1 LPTVEAA
8 VTIAA
13 LPVAALAL
21 WALLR
26 APSAAS
32 KLVAQPT
39 GERWHERATPT
50 FGGVGI
56 ACGLAAGVALAIAVG
71 AVDADAV
78 AAPFG
83 NSRRLVTKFD
93 VKGDARRAH
102 SSVVPG
108 NAAAKGADGKF
119 LHEAVW
125 RYLFTHPVEQVGKA
139 VPIDPDCGENLPK
152 SVRE

>member
-1 LPTVEAA
+1 MEAA

-13 LPVAALAL
+13 LPVAAFAL

-56 ACGLAAGVALAIAVG
+56 ACGLASGVALAIAVG
-71 AVDADAV
+71 AVEASWELAGILAGCGLLYV
-78 AAPFG
+78 AG
-83 NSRRLVTKFD
+83 
-93 VKGDARRAH
+93 
-102 SSVVPG
+102 
-108 NAAAKGADGKF
+108 
-119 LHEAVW
+119 
-125 RYLFTHPVEQVGKA
+125 
-139 VPIDPDCGENLPK
+139 
-152 SVRE
+152 